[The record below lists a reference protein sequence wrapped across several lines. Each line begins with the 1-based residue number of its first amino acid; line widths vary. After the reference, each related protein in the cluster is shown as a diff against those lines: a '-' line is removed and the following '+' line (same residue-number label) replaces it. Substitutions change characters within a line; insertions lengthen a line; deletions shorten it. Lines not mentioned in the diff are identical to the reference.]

1 MSMLPVTP
9 LRVHNHRDASI
20 VVGTEGELIGLSRS
34 GQVTDV
40 LRPMSNPISSSVLLD
55 GHLIAS
61 WNLYDVENT
70 STYMGLIPAEYLTHF
85 GEASEMSRESVVDGG
100 PEGAVWWRKLEGT
113 IESVG
118 GTGGRFIFALTGL
131 GIYSMDLKI
140 HDDVASV
147 SESWRVHYPRW
158 ALSSE
163 PGIRDRI
170 ASILITESG
179 VLVVSEGGEW
189 ALLSAEAGVELDR
202 GFLDLRNP
210 VNRAVYSSELGT
222 MVMTRGRE
230 FALMDNDRK
239 NIEYIRKIPGPVLGA
254 YADDKEWRW
263 TGWRHDGS
271 FRNDHLSIQ
280 MRSEIGVGMLGA
292 DKCICNDGA
301 IERWGVYSSESE
313 VV

>member
-1 MSMLPVTP
+1 MLPVTP
-9 LRVHNHRDASI
+9 LHVHNYRDAAI
-20 VVGTEGELIGLSRS
+20 VVGTEGELIGLNRS

-40 LRPMSNPISSSVLLD
+40 LRPMSDPISSSVLLD

-61 WNLYDVENT
+61 WNLYDVERT
-70 STYMGLIPAEYLTHF
+70 STYMGLIPAEFFIDF
-85 GEASEMSRESVVDGG
+85 GEASEMSHESVVDGG
-100 PEGAVWWRKLEGT
+100 PEGATWWRKLEGT

-118 GTGGRFIFALTGL
+118 GAGSRFIFALTGL

-147 SESWRVHYPRW
+147 NESWRVHYPTW
-158 ALSSE
+158 TLSSGPE
-163 PGIRDRI
+163 IRDRI

-179 VLVVSEGGEW
+179 VLVISEGGEW
-189 ALLSAEAGVELDR
+189 ALLSAEEGVELDR
-202 GFLDLRNP
+202 GLLDLRNP

-222 MVMTRGRE
+222 MVMTRGKE
-230 FALMDNDRK
+230 FVLMDNDQK
-239 NIEYIRKIPGPVLGA
+239 IIEYIRKIPGPVLGA
-254 YADDKEWRW
+254 HADDEGWKW

-271 FRNDHLSIQ
+271 FKNDHLLIR
-280 MRSEIGVGMLGA
+280 MRSEIGVGMLGV

-301 IERWGVYSSESE
+301 IERWGGYSSESE